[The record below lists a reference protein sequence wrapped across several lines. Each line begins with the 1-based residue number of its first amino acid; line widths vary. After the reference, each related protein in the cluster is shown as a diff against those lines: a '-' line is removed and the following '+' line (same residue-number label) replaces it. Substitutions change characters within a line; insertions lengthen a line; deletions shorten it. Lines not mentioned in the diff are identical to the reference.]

1 MIKKFS
7 SRETTIHISAC
18 FLKNE
23 LVAGLEINMPARDMR
38 RKTEERAFKGSWKRN
53 DIRLGIEWMKLYSN
67 TYYLYQNWSQKISQR
82 STK

>member
-1 MIKKFS
+1 MTWYIG
-7 SRETTIHISAC
+7 TC

-53 DIRLGIEWMKLYSN
+53 DIRLGIEWMK
-67 TYYLYQNWSQKISQR
+67 I
-82 STK
+82 